1 MYVFWG
7 YARGVTKRLS
17 QHADTPNVYISRY
30 TVSLQ
35 QVSVTSTLTTPNK
48 ITLCIIYD
56 SRACTKES
64 GHVPQS
70 FQLSDGCYDLDCP
83 RKAFGYVRPV
93 LSHIPPTQPLSRHT
107 PQDSYTMQ
115 AKYQSQH

>member
-1 MYVFWG
+1 MYVFLGG
-7 YARGVTKRLS
+7 YARAGVTKRLS

-48 ITLCIIYD
+48 ITLSTIYD

-64 GHVPQS
+64 GHFPHN
-70 FQLSDGCYDLDCP
+70 FQLSDGC
-83 RKAFGYVRPV
+83 
-93 LSHIPPTQPLSRHT
+93 
-107 PQDSYTMQ
+107 
-115 AKYQSQH
+115 